1 MHCPNLVPSWKE
13 RTRRGIEHLK
23 TFEVTVCL
31 KEDENDTRF
40 TSHYDSL
47 TDLWTKWN
55 RQYLEADYPRLI
67 IRYEDTLFHA
77 EKVMELLGQC
87 AGLPTATPFRYRL
100 AAGKDHGNSTDF
112 VTAMAKYGTGSGRY
126 AGLVP
131 KDLKHARKTLDS
143 ELMSIF
149 HYQI

>member
-1 MHCPNLVPSWKE
+1 MHCPNLVPSWKD
-13 RTRRGIEHLK
+13 RKYHGIEHLK
-23 TFEVTVCL
+23 TFNVTVRA
-31 KEDENDTRF
+31 KEDDPRF
-40 TSHYDSL
+40 TSRYDSL

-67 IRYEDTLFHA
+67 IRFEDTLFHA
-77 EKVMELLGQC
+77 EKVMKVVGEC
-87 AGLPTATPFRYRL
+87 AGLPTAKPFRYRL

-112 VTAMAKYGTGSGRY
+112 VTAMAKYGTNQGRY
-126 AGLVP
+126 AGLIP
-131 KDLKHARKTLDS
+131 KDLKHARKTLDP

>member
-1 MHCPNLVPSWKE
+1 MHCPNLVPSWKDKKYH
-13 RTRRGIEHLK
+13 GIERLK
-23 TFEVTVCL
+23 TFNVTVRA
-31 KEDENDTRF
+31 KEDDSRF

-55 RQYLEADYPRLI
+55 RQYFDADYPRLI
-67 IRYEDTLFHA
+67 IRFEDTLFHA
-77 EKVMELLGQC
+77 EKVMKLVGQC
-87 AGLPTATPFRYRL
+87 AGLPTATPFKYRL

-112 VTAMAKYGTGSGRY
+112 VTAMAKYGTSNGRY
-126 AGLVP
+126 AGLIP
-131 KDLKHARKTLDS
+131 KDLKHARITLDP